1 MPFKDQTVWITGASS
16 GIGKALALAFASR
29 GANLI
34 LSSRN
39 HEKLE
44 AVKAA
49 CPDDVQVW
57 IEPMDTSDYDSIP
70 AIAERVL
77 REVGPVDILVN
88 NAGISQRGIVSETP
102 IEIDRR
108 IMDTNFFGSVALTKA
123 VLPLMLKRGTGK
135 IVVISSLTGKF
146 GTPLRSAYAA
156 SKHALHGYFASLRAE
171 VHDAGLRVLLVCPG
185 FIRTDVSMN
194 ALKSDGSP
202 QNKLDDAQAGG
213 MSPDVLAEKILRA
226 IERDKLEV
234 YFGGKEILGIYLK
247 RFFPRFFA
255 NYIRKAKVT

>member
-39 HEKLE
+39 REKLE

-49 CPDDVQVW
+49 CPDDVQVR

-156 SKHALHGYFASLRAE
+156 SKHALHGYFDSLRAE

>member
-1 MPFKDQTVWITGASS
+1 D
-16 GIGKALALAFASR
+16 
-29 GANLI
+29 
-34 LSSRN
+34 
-39 HEKLE
+39 
-44 AVKAA
+44 
-49 CPDDVQVW
+49 
-57 IEPMDTSDYDSIP
+57 
-70 AIAERVL
+70 
-77 REVGPVDILVN
+77 
-88 NAGISQRGIVSETP
+88 
-102 IEIDRR
+102 
-108 IMDTNFFGSVALTKA
+108 
-123 VLPLMLKRGTGK
+123 
-135 IVVISSLTGKF
+135 
-146 GTPLRSAYAA
+146 
-156 SKHALHGYFASLRAE
+156 SLRAE

>member
-57 IEPMDTSDYDSIP
+57 IELMDTSDYDSIP

-156 SKHALHGYFASLRAE
+156 SKHALHGYFDSLRAE